1 MFKNLLQNLN
11 QKKVKVFSLF
21 LGCSFFAWFVS
32 NLSDSYES
40 RCDFDIHYRNLPDT
54 MLLGKNAINSME
66 AKLRT
71 SGFQFLYYN
80 FFTKRLDID
89 VSEASYQNGQYIIPQ
104 EVLKKQIDRQLS
116 QNISLLDL
124 DRRRLVVDLY
134 QVASREIPISP
145 NLDIEFQQNFILDGP
160 LEVTPA
166 MIVAK
171 GPESEIDTLRQIET
185 VLMELKNVSDDFE
198 LKIPLELP
206 RGLDNTIYSDAQ
218 VLVSGKVAKFS
229 EEVFTLPIQVINS
242 PEGYRVKTF
251 PNTVSVLCKAT
262 LDRLK
267 EISQSD
273 FEVVADYS
281 QVGNSSQNTIYLEM
295 QRTPLGI
302 FDVRLQEKTV
312 NFVLEQQ

>member
-21 LGCSFFAWFVS
+21 LGCSFFAWFLS

-54 MLLGKNAINSME
+54 MLLGKNAVNSME

-71 SGFQFLYYN
+71 SGFQFLYYK

-89 VSEASYQNGQYIIPQ
+89 VSQASFQNGQYLIPE
-104 EVLKKQIDRQLS
+104 EVLKKQIDKQLS

-124 DRRRLVVDLY
+124 DRRRLIVDLY
-134 QVASREIPISP
+134 QVTSKEVTVAP
-145 NLDIEFQQNFILDGP
+145 NLDIQFEQNYILDGP
-160 LEVTPA
+160 VEITPPQI
-166 MIVAK
+166 MVK
-171 GPESEIDTLRQIET
+171 GPASEIDTLKQIET
-185 VLMELKNVSDDFE
+185 NVTELSNISDDFE
-198 LKIPLELP
+198 VEASLQLP
-206 RGLDNTIYSDAQ
+206 RGLDNTIYSTAQ
-218 VLVSGKVAKFS
+218 VQISGKVAKFS
-229 EEVFTLPIQVINS
+229 EEVFTLPIQVINP

-262 LDRLK
+262 LERLK
-267 EISQSD
+267 GISESD
-273 FEVVADYS
+273 FQVVVDYS
-281 QVGNSSQNTIYLEM
+281 KVSSSSQNTLYLQL
-295 QRTPLGI
+295 QRSPSEI
-302 FDVRLQEKTV
+302 FDVRLLEKTV